1 MTNSIANMEI
11 KRIAKQVTRF
21 VNRYKGANLVDR
33 VQAILEVELEG
44 FANQGVAKSLV
55 YDALTSEVY
64 ETFSTTW
71 AMSKK
76 EFMSDLRSLVKEW
89 KKIN

>member
-55 YDALTSEVY
+55 YDALSTEVY
-64 ETFSTTW
+64 ETIFPQIGMDQEGNWTYDSTKW
-71 AMSKK
+71 A
-76 EFMSDLRSLVKEW
+76 
-89 KKIN
+89 

>member
-1 MTNSIANMEI
+1 MTNSIATMEI

-21 VNRYKGANLVDR
+21 VNRYNGVNLVDR

-55 YDALTSEVY
+55 YDALSSDVY
-64 ETFSTTW
+64 ATIFPQIGMDQEGNWTYDSKLW
-71 AMSKK
+71 A
-76 EFMSDLRSLVKEW
+76 
-89 KKIN
+89 

>member
-55 YDALTSEVY
+55 YDALSTEVY
-64 ETFSTTW
+64 ETILPQIGMTAEGNWTYDSTKW
-71 AMSKK
+71 A
-76 EFMSDLRSLVKEW
+76 
-89 KKIN
+89 

>member
-55 YDALTSEVY
+55 YDALSTEVY
-64 ETFSTTW
+64 ATIFPQIGMTAEGNWTYDYTKW
-71 AMSKK
+71 
-76 EFMSDLRSLVKEW
+76 V
-89 KKIN
+89 

>member
-21 VNRYKGANLVDR
+21 VNRYNGVNLVDR

-55 YDALTSEVY
+55 YDALSSDVY
-64 ETFSTTW
+64 ATIFPQIGMDQEGNWTYDSKLW
-71 AMSKK
+71 A
-76 EFMSDLRSLVKEW
+76 
-89 KKIN
+89 

>member
-55 YDALTSEVY
+55 YDALTTEVY
-64 ETFSTTW
+64 ETIFPQIGMTAEGNWTYDSTKW
-71 AMSKK
+71 A
-76 EFMSDLRSLVKEW
+76 
-89 KKIN
+89 

>member
-21 VNRYKGANLVDR
+21 VNRYNGVNLVDR

-55 YDALTSEVY
+55 YDALSSDVY
-64 ETFSTTW
+64 ATIFPQIGMTAEGNWTYDASKW
-71 AMSKK
+71 A
-76 EFMSDLRSLVKEW
+76 
-89 KKIN
+89 

>member
-21 VNRYKGANLVDR
+21 VNRYNGVNLVDR

-55 YDALTSEVY
+55 YDALSSDVY
-64 ETFSTTW
+64 ATIFPQIGMDQEGNWTYDSSKW
-71 AMSKK
+71 A
-76 EFMSDLRSLVKEW
+76 
-89 KKIN
+89 

>member
-55 YDALTSEVY
+55 YDALSTEVY
-64 ETFSTTW
+64 ETIFPQIGMTAEGDWTYDSTKW
-71 AMSKK
+71 A
-76 EFMSDLRSLVKEW
+76 
-89 KKIN
+89 

>member
-1 MTNSIANMEI
+1 MINALANMEI

-33 VQAILEVELEG
+33 VQSILEVELEG

-64 ETFSTTW
+64 ETIFPQLGMDQEGNWTYDSTKW
-71 AMSKK
+71 A
-76 EFMSDLRSLVKEW
+76 
-89 KKIN
+89 

>member
-1 MTNSIANMEI
+1 MTNSIATMEI

-21 VNRYKGANLVDR
+21 VNRYNGVNLVDR

-55 YDALTSEVY
+55 YDALSSDVY
-64 ETFSTTW
+64 ATIFPQIGMDQEGNWTYDSKIW
-71 AMSKK
+71 A
-76 EFMSDLRSLVKEW
+76 
-89 KKIN
+89 